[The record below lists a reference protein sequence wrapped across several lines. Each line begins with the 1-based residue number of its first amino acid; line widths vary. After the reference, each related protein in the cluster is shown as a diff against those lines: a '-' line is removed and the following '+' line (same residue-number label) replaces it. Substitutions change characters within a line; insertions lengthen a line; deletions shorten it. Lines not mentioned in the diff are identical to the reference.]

1 MTFTAND
8 YIYPLQI
15 LQSSVELV
23 RVAILI
29 NYAKHADAFDV
40 WDKYVIWIGFL
51 FLFPA
56 TNARGF

>member
-29 NYAKHADAFDV
+29 NYAKHADAFDE
-40 WDKYVIWIGFL
+40 
-51 FLFPA
+51 
-56 TNARGF
+56 